1 MAKLTVE
8 QAVNLMADH
17 AQELGAD
24 SNDERGIVRSIVSN
38 HGLGFEAWLLVC
50 CEIADRKAQQEGYK
64 DQCDRAGKKMQ
75 QSQAYKEYIQSPGY
89 RFA

>member
-1 MAKLTVE
+1 MAKLTVN
-8 QAVNLMADH
+8 QAVNLMAGY

-24 SNDERGIVRSIVSN
+24 ANDESGIVRNIVSN

-50 CEIADRKAQQEGYK
+50 CELADRKAQQNGYK
-64 DQCDRAGKKMQ
+64 DQYDGAGKKMQ
-75 QSQAYKEYIQSPGY
+75 QSQAYKEYIQLPGY